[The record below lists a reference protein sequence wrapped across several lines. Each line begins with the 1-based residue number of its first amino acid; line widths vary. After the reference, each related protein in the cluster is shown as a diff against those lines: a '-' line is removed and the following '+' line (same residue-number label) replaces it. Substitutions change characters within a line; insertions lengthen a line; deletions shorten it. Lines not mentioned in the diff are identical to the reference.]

1 MLPPWLHAQP
11 RRLVTALPTTNFA
24 NHYSYRWLCIGPSAT
39 ESSKAAPKG
48 AQTRIY
54 REPTTKN
61 PIRVYSARAKHAFS
75 ERTAGA
81 GRAGARRRMSRHQRA
96 RCRQTRKPKR
106 VPPPR
111 ATSLP
116 RSKHH
121 AWETATQSS
130 LSSALLFHCLSTPK
144 ASLRSRGLHSLTA
157 CLLYNTF
164 AGDSTKMSYN
174 AAYINF
180 PFAVVGA
187 LPSYWDSTLTPHAK
201 AAIARANDSE
211 GTCQHVKL

>member
-1 MLPPWLHAQP
+1 VLPPWLHAQP

-116 RSKHH
+116 RSRHH
-121 AWETATQSS
+121 AWEIARTIFPPPHSS
-130 LSSALLFHCLSTPK
+130 RDSPEGL
-144 ASLRSRGLHSLTA
+144 SLRSPGSRLRSGLTLQYLPQRCHRVIQP
-157 CLLYNTF
+157 CI
-164 AGDSTKMSYN
+164 
-174 AAYINF
+174 YINF
-180 PFAVVGA
+180 PKKC
-187 LPSYWDSTLTPHAK
+187 S
-201 AAIARANDSE
+201 
-211 GTCQHVKL
+211 